1 MEQLTGKDEQELK
14 REFRLLKVLKED
26 AGELIRP
33 VKPFT
38 VADYLVVFIVLLSML
53 LFCDAES
60 LVQTSGASF
69 GYLNRRFLDFY
80 EYGRECGIRELSYMP
95 LIYVIYAVWN
105 LPLKLTF
112 LVRYP
117 MPEVPLFVLVWYK
130 LLPILL
136 YLGCAYLVYKIACEI
151 GMGKKKAKLCAAAA
165 FTMPV
170 GFFLQFSYW
179 SVIVIPL
186 FFVILGLFFYLR
198 NNRWGFV
205 GCFAAAIGCLQYVCV
220 LFLPLLLLKEKRLRR
235 LCEDI
240 VVAVAPFLLECLV
253 YQNHP
258 ILFQNVKLFDINANF
273 EAGLN
278 IGIFVIQYVLFFFVM
293 ILGWSYFTH
302 TRSKKELAAYAVFFV
317 GLSGTITLCL
327 TNWKPE
333 LFMLLVPISVLGAFL
348 HKDIRIFM
356 ILDIGWAGLIVA
368 YMAIKRFELGGIDM
382 VASLYTILLLV
393 IVGFKH
399 PRFLAEKAEELPLIC
414 TGWLRTRFLAGA
426 VLGIIWMLA
435 VMLFGA

>member
-1 MEQLTGKDEQELK
+1 MKK
-14 REFRLLKVLKED
+14 EFRLLKVLKED

-38 VADYLVVFIVLLSML
+38 VADYLVVLAVLLSML

-60 LVQTSGASF
+60 LVQTAGASF

-80 EYGRECGIRELSYMP
+80 EYGRECGIRELAYMP

-112 LVRYP
+112 LVRFP
-117 MPEVPLFVLVWYK
+117 MPEVPFFVLVWYK
-130 LLPILL
+130 LLPVLL
-136 YLGCAYLVYKIACEI
+136 YLASTYLVYKIACEI
-151 GMGKKKAKLCAAAA
+151 GMGKKKAKLCAAAV
-165 FTMPV
+165 FTMPL
-170 GFFLQFSYW
+170 GLFLQFSYW
-179 SVIVIPL
+179 SVMIIPL
-186 FFVILGLFFYLR
+186 FFVMLGLFFYLR

-205 GCFAAAIGCLQYVCV
+205 GCFAVAIGCLQYIWV
-220 LFLPLLLLKEKRLRR
+220 LFLPLLLLKEKRLCR
-235 LCEDI
+235 LCVDI
-240 VVAVAPFLLECLV
+240 VLAALPFLLECLI

-258 ILFQNVKLFDINANF
+258 ILFQNVNLFDINANF

-278 IGIFVIQYVLFFFVM
+278 IGIFMIQYVLFFFVV

-302 TRSKKELAAYAVFFV
+302 TRSKKELVGYATFFV
-317 GLSGTITLCL
+317 GLSGTVTLCL

-333 LFMLLVPISVLGAFL
+333 FFMLLVPISVLSAFL

-356 ILDIGWAGLIVA
+356 ILDIGWACLLAAYIV
-368 YMAIKRFELGGIDM
+368 IKRFEIGGIDM

-399 PRFLAEKAEELPLIC
+399 PACLAEKVEELPLIC

-426 VLGIIWMLA
+426 ALGIAWMLA
-435 VMLFGA
+435 MLLLTT

>member
-1 MEQLTGKDEQELK
+1 MEELTGKDEQELK
-14 REFRLLKVLKED
+14 KEFRLLKVLKED
-26 AGELIRP
+26 ARELIRP

-38 VADYLVVFIVLLSML
+38 VADYLIVFIVLLSML

-117 MPEVPLFVLVWYK
+117 MPEVPFFILVWYK

-186 FFVILGLFFYLR
+186 FFVMLGLFFYLR

-278 IGIFVIQYVLFFFVM
+278 IGIFVIQYVLFFFVV

-333 LFMLLVPISVLGAFL
+333 LFMLLVPVSVLGAFL

-368 YMAIKRFELGGIDM
+368 YMAIKRFEFGGIDM
-382 VASLYTILLLV
+382 VASLYTVLLLV

-399 PRFLAEKAEELPLIC
+399 PAFLAEKAEELPLIC